1 MIKVIKIG
9 GGIIEDQSS
18 LDQFLKS
25 FAKVEGKK
33 ILIHG
38 GGRLATTLAKKLG
51 VESKMIDGRRV
62 TDDATLE
69 IVTMVYGGL
78 ANKTIVAGLQAQGI
92 NAIGLSGADG
102 NVIQAH
108 KRTGWEHDFGWVG
121 DVDKVNAELLS
132 SLLQQNFIPV
142 IAPLTHDSHGH
153 MLNTNA
159 DTIASEVA
167 KAMSSLEETQLILGF
182 ELEGVMKNPKDPFT
196 LITSINKQDF
206 ENYKADGTITDG
218 MIPKLDNAFKA
229 ISNGVKNVRICHALK
244 VGEEQTGTLICQ

>member
-1 MIKVIKIG
+1 MINVIKVG

-18 LDQFLKS
+18 LSEFLKS
-25 FAKVEGKK
+25 FAQLKGKK

-51 VESKMIDGRRV
+51 IESKMIEGRRV

-78 ANKTIVAGLQAQGI
+78 ANKTIVAGLQALGV
-92 NAIGLSGADG
+92 NALGLTGADG
-102 NVIQAH
+102 NAIQAH

-121 DVDKVNAELLS
+121 DVDKVNGELLL
-132 SLLQQNFIPV
+132 SLLNQGLIPV
-142 IAPLTHDSHGH
+142 IAPLSHDGQGH
-153 MLNTNA
+153 ILNTNA

-167 KAMSSLEETQLILGF
+167 KAMSTMEDTQLILGF
-182 ELEGVMKNPKDPFT
+182 ELDGVMKNPKDAST
-196 LITSINKQDF
+196 LITKITKQDF

-229 ISNGVKNVRICHALK
+229 IGSGVKAVRICNAMK
-244 VGEEQTGTLICQ
+244 VGDEKSGTLIQ

>member
-132 SLLQQNFIPV
+132 SLLQQNLIPV

-182 ELEGVMKNPKDPFT
+182 ELEGVMKNPKDPST

>member
-18 LDQFLKS
+18 LTQFLES
-25 FAKVEGKK
+25 FAQVEGKK

-51 VESKMIDGRRV
+51 IESKMIDGRRV

-69 IVTMVYGGL
+69 VVTMVYGGL
-78 ANKTIVAGLQAQGI
+78 ANKTIVAGLQAVGV

-102 NVIQAH
+102 NAIQAH
-108 KRTGWEHDFGWVG
+108 KRTGWEYDFGWVG
-121 DVDKVNAELLS
+121 DVDSVNAKLLA
-132 SLLQQNFIPV
+132 SLLEQNLVPV
-142 IAPLTHDSHGH
+142 IAPLTHDGNGH

-167 KAMSSLEETQLILGF
+167 KAMSKIEETQLILGF
-182 ELEGVMKNPKDPFT
+182 ELDGVMKNPKDAST

-229 ISNGVKNVRICHALK
+229 IANGVNSVRICHALK
-244 VGEEQTGTLICQ
+244 VGEEKSGTVIG